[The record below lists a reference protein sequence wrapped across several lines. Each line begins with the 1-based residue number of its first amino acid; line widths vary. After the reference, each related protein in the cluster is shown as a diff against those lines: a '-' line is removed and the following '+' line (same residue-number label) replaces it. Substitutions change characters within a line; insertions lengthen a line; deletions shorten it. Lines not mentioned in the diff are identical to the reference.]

1 MVVASTVVT
10 LNAVNIHVGNLVA
23 VSTVGNLRAVNV
35 LAGNLVAANTPVESM
50 VAASTANAA
59 VMVSIATERKRQR
72 QAQQLSGAISGE
84 LLPRAGA
91 FNADFKDLARPL
103 AERLGDGGTGADP
116 PKACQMEAC
125 LGYRN

>member
-1 MVVASTVVT
+1 MVVQVVSLVVASTVVT

-59 VMVSIATERKRQR
+59 VFVSIATERQRQR
-72 QAQQLSGAISGE
+72 QAQHLSRAPSRE
-84 LLPRAGA
+84 LLPRAAGIK
-91 FNADFKDLARPL
+91 ADLQGLGPRLA
-103 AERLGDGGTGADP
+103 
-116 PKACQMEAC
+116 Q
-125 LGYRN
+125 